1 MNSIKHYNI
10 YKHRCLGN
18 GSYSS
23 VYLGRNT
30 KDNELVAI
38 KMINIKKK
46 DNVIV
51 ERLIDEINIMKKIKK
66 STC

>member
-38 KMINIKKK
+38 KMINIKK
-46 DNVIV
+46 
-51 ERLIDEINIMKKIKK
+51 R
-66 STC
+66 